1 MGGHWDP
8 VMTPHPPPLTT
19 ATPKPSKQGA
29 FPPPLAPHFGWGKR
43 GYGCGPWFGG
53 IHGDIMGGPWTSFL
67 GRGAPTAPC
76 AGWFQVLGGGGK
88 VCFHPRV
95 EALVTWAATP
105 NREGLHT
112 KLVEGPPQV
121 VLVVRTTACPE
132 NSKNGT
138 FQAEAPVDFIT
149 SRTMA
154 RRAGHLRSFF
164 LRLNPHHTHAHT
176 PRRLRGRSGTMRLGR
191 SLQPCFCGRNRKTRV
206 CPRAPAWRHCQPLTL
221 SPSLRD
227 VSIQL
232 PA

>member
-1 MGGHWDP
+1 M
-8 VMTPHPPPLTT
+8 
-19 ATPKPSKQGA
+19 
-29 FPPPLAPHFGWGKR
+29 
-43 GYGCGPWFGG
+43 
-53 IHGDIMGGPWTSFL
+53 
-67 GRGAPTAPC
+67 
-76 AGWFQVLGGGGK
+76 
-88 VCFHPRV
+88 CFHPRV

-232 PA
+232 PAKGLGVSCPFGCLSRPSVS